1 MNQRSSG
8 PVYVR
13 DNVAALA
20 QHDAVARI
28 RERHITSATQ
38 LIEAP
43 SPDAADAH
51 NALPAERVALVRNCQ
66 IMKSALFNAG
76 KRLER
81 KQAAGQFTFA
91 LSGMYGFLV
100 PLFTLQFEPFLTA
113 LVTYVVSFTAAT
125 AGAVSF
131 VVAMLYQQQDLA
143 RRARAFYEAG
153 RQINKL
159 GKDTKIMQH
168 TDCDTL
174 RRCMHH
180 YDEVLANCE
189 NHDEIDYEFAMLGYR
204 PRDNKNG
211 RLDRWISN
219 RRRLDVRFALQT
231 YSLLTAVWLIPP
243 LIGLGIWL
251 TLAK

>member
-43 SPDAADAH
+43 SSDAADAH

-143 RRARAFYEAG
+143 SRARARSMRAG
-153 RQINKL
+153 LKINKL
-159 GKDTKIMQH
+159 GKDTQDYAAAR
-168 TDCDTL
+168 TCDTL
-174 RRCMHH
+174 RRFMHH
-180 YDEVLANCE
+180 YDEVLANGE
-189 NHDEIDYEFAMLGYR
+189 NHDEIDYQYSRRSAPAR
-204 PRDNKNG
+204 VINKDG
-211 RLDRWISN
+211 RLDRWISQSAP
-219 RRRLDVRFALQT
+219 VRYALCAADLQP
-231 YSLLTAVWLIPP
+231 ADGGVADPA
-243 LIGLGIWL
+243 GDRHRH
-251 TLAK
+251 LA